1 MKGCFLMIITIIVL
15 AILAVGLL
23 LLIIPNKWVDNWPDG
38 VVDFLCNVKIVCLV
52 VGLIGA
58 VIIGAVLCA
67 NRITYTIN
75 YEKKIYEREVLEYRL
90 EKLDDNITG
99 NELLYN
105 DIVEFNNYLRETKK
119 WANDPWTSWLWNQKI
134 AGIDYIEL
142 PE

>member
-1 MKGCFLMIITIIVL
+1 MIITIIVL

-23 LLIIPNKWVDNWPDG
+23 ILIIPDKWVDNWSDG
-38 VVDFLCNVKIVCLV
+38 VINFLCNVKIVCLV

-58 VIIGAVLCA
+58 VIIGSVLYT

-105 DIVEFNNYLRETKK
+105 DIVEFNNSLRETKK